1 MLAARRGR
9 YGWAALEVVD
19 GHHHMGAAM
28 LAKRER
34 ERSPALTR
42 LLAWIVLILMVVS
55 TVYTVWIAVANF
67 HRIGV

>member
-1 MLAARRGR
+1 
-9 YGWAALEVVD
+9 
-19 GHHHMGAAM
+19 M